1 MSDKNKVF
9 HNQNVCV
16 TNARAVT
23 LMSSIFTILAVH
35 VRIICTPRRFQRN
48 SLVLH
53 QTYCTTRKHTSSN
66 SNVPYTAPSIVGVY
80 FIEIVFLLFTER
92 LISVKF
98 FINTFNHKHNFMESR
113 KFTPKFSELLYV
125 SNQIGFNFFN
135 LLNTGCGRITSQ
147 ILNAN
152 N

>member
-1 MSDKNKVF
+1 MDKVF

-35 VRIICTPRRFQRN
+35 VRIIYTPRRSQRN

-53 QTYCTTRKHTSSN
+53 QTYCTTRKHKSSN

-80 FIEIVFLLFTER
+80 FIEIVGFYLLFTER
-92 LISVKF
+92 FDFGEIRY
-98 FINTFNHKHNFMESR
+98 KH
-113 KFTPKFSELLYV
+113 V
-125 SNQIGFNFFN
+125 
-135 LLNTGCGRITSQ
+135 
-147 ILNAN
+147 
-152 N
+152 